1 MLRTHPGLVGTLVR
15 SRTRFAHAAAASQ
28 RAHGGVRGARRQTRA
43 GATIAEGLF
52 PLVIISHGHAG
63 SRFGHHDLAEQ
74 LARAGYVVAAVE
86 HAGDS

>member
-1 MLRTHPGLVGTLVR
+1 
-15 SRTRFAHAAAASQ
+15 
-28 RAHGGVRGARRQTRA
+28 
-43 GATIAEGLF
+43 
-52 PLVIISHGHAG
+52 VIISHGHAG